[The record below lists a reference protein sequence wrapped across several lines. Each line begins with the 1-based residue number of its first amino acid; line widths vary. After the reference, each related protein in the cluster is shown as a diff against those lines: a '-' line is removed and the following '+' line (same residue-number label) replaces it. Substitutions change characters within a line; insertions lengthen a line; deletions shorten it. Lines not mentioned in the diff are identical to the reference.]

1 MDHVSW
7 PAWKEKHIKYGCNF
21 FGVFCVLSLS
31 NSAYCTIDLL
41 LLDLQ
46 LSQKHSTSTVKVL
59 SIEVVQW
66 ELPETW
72 GYPNSWMVERME
84 KNINMDDLGVPGTL
98 FFKGI
103 VPPYDREGGTT
114 YLITVNGVMNQLMIG
129 RAPPCNCNTYLSN
142 STLLQNSAS
151 LLAHQDR
158 PTPKRLKRVW
168 QNHSFKA
175 LLDVSGHSFEDRI
188 EVTVKF

>member
-98 FFKGI
+98 FF
-103 VPPYDREGGTT
+103 
-114 YLITVNGVMNQLMIG
+114 
-129 RAPPCNCNTYLSN
+129 
-142 STLLQNSAS
+142 
-151 LLAHQDR
+151 
-158 PTPKRLKRVW
+158 
-168 QNHSFKA
+168 
-175 LLDVSGHSFEDRI
+175 
-188 EVTVKF
+188 

>member
-1 MDHVSW
+1 MVSM
-7 PAWKEKHIKYGCNF
+7 ARLERKTHQSYGCIL

-72 GYPNSWMVERME
+72 GCPNSWMVERMT

-129 RAPPCNCNTYLSN
+129 RAPPCNCNTLICPIQRCFRI
-142 STLLQNSAS
+142 LLHS
-151 LLAHQDR
+151 LLTKTGQHPRD
-158 PTPKRLKRVW
+158 
-168 QNHSFKA
+168 
-175 LLDVSGHSFEDRI
+175 
-188 EVTVKF
+188 